1 MGLHGGAASD
11 MHTIGRILGCMW
23 LVCRRSLSETVN
35 KHYVQG
41 CWHAIIASAGDN
53 TTPICNDGVA

>member
-1 MGLHGGAASD
+1 MGLVVQLL
-11 MHTIGRILGCMW
+11 TCILYYRILGCMW